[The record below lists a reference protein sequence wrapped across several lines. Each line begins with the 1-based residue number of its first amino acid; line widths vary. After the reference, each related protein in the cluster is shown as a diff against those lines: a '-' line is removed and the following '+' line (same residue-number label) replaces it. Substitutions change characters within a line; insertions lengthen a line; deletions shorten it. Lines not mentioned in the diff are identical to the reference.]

1 MRRQASL
8 ALLNTLSLTRLPL
21 AVAFILIP
29 DVWVRAGLV
38 LLAALTDFLDGW
50 IARNK
55 GLSTRLGALIDPV
68 ADRAFM
74 VTAIVVCYL
83 DGLISGIAV
92 LLLVIRDLGTTVGF
106 FVARLAPRLRHVE
119 LKARMLGKA
128 VTSLQLVTLLCV
140 LLFPPAV
147 MPLVALIGVLSL
159 ASVVDY
165 SRAVLKARERGAGA
179 RRMKPESG
187 AAPPGST
194 SSLPR
199 LRE

>member
-21 AVAFILIP
+21 AVAFVVIP

-38 LLAALTDFLDGW
+38 MLAAFTDFLDGW
-50 IARNK
+50 IARHK
-55 GLSTRLGALIDPV
+55 GLTTRLGALIDPV

-74 VTAIVVCYL
+74 VTAIIVCYL
-83 DGLISGIAV
+83 DGLISGLAV

-106 FVARLAPRLRHVE
+106 LVARLVPNLRRVE

-147 MPLVALIGVLSL
+147 VPLVALIGVLSL
-159 ASVVDY
+159 ASMVDY
-165 SRAVLKARERGAGA
+165 STAVVQARERGPGP
-179 RRMKPESG
+179 RRMKPG
-187 AAPPGST
+187 AGSSSPT
-194 SSLPR
+194 SSLPPVR
-199 LRE
+199 K

>member
-21 AVAFILIP
+21 AVAFVVIP
-29 DVWVRAGLV
+29 NVWIRAGLV
-38 LLAALTDFLDGW
+38 MLAAFTDFLDGW
-50 IARNK
+50 IARHR
-55 GLSTRLGALIDPV
+55 GLTTRLGALIDPV

-106 FVARLAPRLRHVE
+106 LVARLVPNLRRVE

-147 MPLVALIGVLSL
+147 VPLVALIGVLSL
-159 ASVVDY
+159 ASMVDY
-165 SRAVLKARERGAGA
+165 STAVLRARERGSGP
-179 RRMKPESG
+179 RRMKPG
-187 AAPPGST
+187 AGSSSSA
-194 SSLPR
+194 SSLPPVR
-199 LRE
+199 K

>member
-21 AVAFILIP
+21 AVAFVVIP

-38 LLAALTDFLDGW
+38 MLAAFTDFLDGW
-50 IARNK
+50 IARHR
-55 GLSTRLGALIDPV
+55 GLTTRLGALIDPV

-106 FVARLAPRLRHVE
+106 LVARLVPNLRRVE

-147 MPLVALIGVLSL
+147 VPLVALIGVLSL
-159 ASVVDY
+159 ASMVDY
-165 SRAVLKARERGAGA
+165 STAVVRARERGSGP
-179 RRMKPESG
+179 RRMKPG
-187 AAPPGST
+187 AGSSSPASPLPPV
-194 SSLPR
+194 R
-199 LRE
+199 K